1 MKRKVYGVLVVVCI
15 ILVFGVQGNIDQD
28 LTPLGIGVLS
38 ILGFSIGAVVF
49 GFLYNLEVKRDGDS
63 LFEKEGEI

>member
-28 LTPLGIGVLS
+28 LTPLGTGVLS